1 MKAFPVYESLK
12 NDFELTLIHTGQHF
26 DEKMSAQLID
36 KSLSALTEDGFIILV
51 NRHIDNDYKSKHHSH
66 TVGTQLKEGYDIPH
80 YSDLI
85 FKELQE
91 ENENSATAVQV
102 IHKKDNV

>member
-1 MKAFPVYESLK
+1 M
-12 NDFELTLIHTGQHF
+12 
-26 DEKMSAQLID
+26 
-36 KSLSALTEDGFIILV
+36 II
-51 NRHIDNDYKSKHHSH
+51 NSKHHSH

-91 ENENSATAVQV
+91 ENENRTTAVQV

>member
-1 MKAFPVYESLK
+1 MRNVI
-12 NDFELTLIHTGQHF
+12 LIDDIF
-26 DEKMSAQLID
+26 DEMSAQLID

-80 YSDLI
+80 YSDLSSKNSKKKTKI
-85 FKELQE
+85 ERLQFK
-91 ENENSATAVQV
+91 
-102 IHKKDNV
+102 

>member
-1 MKAFPVYESLK
+1 MCIRDSNVI
-12 NDFELTLIHTGQHF
+12 LIDEKYF
-26 DEKMSAQLID
+26 DEKMSAELID

-51 NRHIDNDYKSKHHSH
+51 NKHIDNDYKSKHHSH

-80 YSDLI
+80 YSDLV

-91 ENENSATAVQV
+91 ENENRATAVQV
-102 IHKKDNV
+102 ILKKDNV